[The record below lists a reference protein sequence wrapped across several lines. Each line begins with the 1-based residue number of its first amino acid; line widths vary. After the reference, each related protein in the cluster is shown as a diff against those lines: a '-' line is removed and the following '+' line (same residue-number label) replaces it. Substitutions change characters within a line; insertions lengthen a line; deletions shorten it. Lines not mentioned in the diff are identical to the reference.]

1 MQLGDSRDLECYL
14 SFAQK
19 EAGERTLPRLH
30 TNDVEAVERMG
41 GVLAE
46 LGGRW
51 PELHTAAGCSE

>member
-41 GVLAE
+41 GCSCRS
-46 LGGRW
+46 RW
-51 PELHTAAGCSE
+51 EMARVAHCRRVQ